1 MCTFTHQE
9 EQRGCIH
16 LIMYTCSS
24 AAILLLPLSP
34 HRPSSSN
41 ELLEVPSSSSL
52 SSSSK
57 MAALANIV
65 SKEKEA
71 VPVKSTTLPS
81 GEHTVDKLAQHD
93 PDFVDDPDVPPL
105 I

>member
-1 MCTFTHQE
+1 
-9 EQRGCIH
+9 
-16 LIMYTCSS
+16 MYTCSS

-41 ELLEVPSSSSL
+41 ELLEVPSSSS

-65 SKEKEA
+65 SKKEA
-71 VPVKSTTLPS
+71 VPVESTTLSS

>member
-1 MCTFTHQE
+1 VHPFHYV
-9 EQRGCIH
+9 H
-16 LIMYTCSS
+16 VPS
-24 AAILLLPLSP
+24 AAILLLPLPP

-41 ELLEVPSSSSL
+41 ELLEVPSSS

-71 VPVKSTTLPS
+71 VPVESTTLSS
-81 GEHTVDKLAQHD
+81 GEHTVDKLALHD
-93 PDFVDDPDVPPL
+93 PDFVDDPNVPPL

>member
-1 MCTFTHQE
+1 MHFHPSRGAEGMHPTHYV
-9 EQRGCIH
+9 H
-16 LIMYTCSS
+16 VPLV
-24 AAILLLPLSP
+24 AILLLLLSP

>member
-1 MCTFTHQE
+1 
-9 EQRGCIH
+9 
-16 LIMYTCSS
+16 MYTCSS

-41 ELLEVPSSSSL
+41 ELLEVRSSSS

-57 MAALANIV
+57 MASLANIV
-65 SKEKEA
+65 SKKKEA
-71 VPVKSTTLPS
+71 VPVESTTLSS
-81 GEHTVDKLAQHD
+81 GEHTVDKLALLD